1 MRRDVQLFLGK
12 EVLNPPSTGNNIVY
26 NPAIGD
32 GTGYNRVNHTSVDSG
47 LMTVTSLKG
56 SAANFNQDISDLEP
70 NKKYRL
76 TVNNLTYPSEG
87 LTINR
92 LRQTEDF
99 NTSSWTRAGVAVTT
113 NNTLAPDGTLADK
126 IFAYSYANYC
136 RQNLYAYS
144 NQPLFVSLYAKKD
157 TASNFKIVLFKDN
170 ITFNFDTESI
180 SSTGKFSGVGFKEI
194 NDGWYRVYGKYT
206 PSNSFTLSA
215 GISSIP
221 SGYGMFLWGFQ
232 VERSHDLNLYLRND
246 SSTTDSYSHVNTDLR
261 TVENKILY
269 SDDLSNPAWG
279 KARVNLT
286 SGIDGFYG
294 NNYGFR
300 LESQFANQTSYVAE
314 DTAITEVGEYV
325 VSTYVKS
332 DTATYASFRVQQ
344 TGDSKRTDYSMRFS
358 DGLLSDKGTDSGF
371 LNNVIATPLAMG
383 WFKLDFYV
391 NVTNTS
397 GSLKLLVS
405 QRSSDGAYYSSVGAV
420 SSMYMAHSGIN
431 SGNIPSQY
439 IRTTGMAL
447 SLSAPDRTFKITD
460 SSQGGLQV
468 EKPLVAGTTS
478 FTVDFITNQNTG
490 NLKFEIEDQ
499 NATFEFSVDRI
510 SIVER
515 IDPYYSKKRYA
526 VDMFDFEDLNVV
538 DKIKDVR
545 DISKVFTEYSQ
556 KFTVPASANNNE
568 LFDHFY
574 DEGVVSGFDHRIKHD
589 AVIKIGGADYKH
601 GQLTLLS
608 SNLKNGVPH
617 SYSVVFYG
625 NTVKLN
631 DLLGDDQL
639 SDLTGTIL
647 DKLNIEYSSANIF
660 DLMTHGMFFDENN
673 DLVVGTDNSEYAA
686 TPDVFV
692 PFISCDSHYFYDS
705 VDQQQV
711 KDRVSSRNVKYP
723 SGQSTRGIYY
733 KDLKLAVK
741 VKYIIQAIQEKY
753 GVTFSSD
760 FFSEDVPEFNE
771 LSLFLHK
778 EKGGIS
784 SQLETS
790 KDAFTL
796 GDLVKSY
803 QIFQSNTEYR
813 GVARRGANDIGWNND
828 YLDFINQSSFASELY
843 GPRGYY
849 SYRLTFDIEVI
860 GAGEYTLNITDTSP
874 SPDGQ
879 GFSWSGTGD
888 KSIAYVFRGGTDNTN
903 NTPAGVVMHFEYVIP
918 RFEIST
924 QSGISEY
931 KIKNFKIEPVH
942 AASGRYSRS
951 AESWNSIGSKTKY
964 KLNNEDFN
972 ELGSGVELTSQ
983 LPNMKVIDFLTSMF
997 KTFNLTAYSV
1007 PETEISEYA
1016 GQIRVR
1022 TLDSYYLSGKKV
1034 DISHYVDTAT
1044 KNVNRNKLYSEVKF
1058 EFDKLSTLAAV
1069 NAFERTGDTFGNEVM
1084 NNLSSSLDSPL
1095 AFDGGKYSVKNKFE
1109 KVMYERM
1116 TDQSDETTILPIQW
1130 GWMASKDENPIVG
1143 KPLLFYP
1150 MYQDTSIIQDEAGD
1164 FVNLDY
1170 DTSIYDKNKN
1180 VITQSHTQFHNYIR
1194 PSNCLID
1201 NGSSLHFGSEF
1212 DEWYVWDGEGS
1223 NENSLFNKYYKN
1235 YLLSIYD
1242 KQSRLINI
1250 ETHLPVETIMKL
1262 KLEDIVIINSKRY
1275 RINSL
1280 DLNITTGKAKME
1292 LMNDLVYAQLTPE
1305 PVYLIDRERIIF
1317 GRHYIKL
1324 VDDSYNEDT
1333 NYNIYLNG
1341 SFYRYQNGGAIVVTI
1356 SNNDLNAGDN
1366 EVNVTKLVDMGG
1378 GTVIESEFSNTIT
1391 LTKV

>member
-12 EVLNPPSTGNNIVY
+12 EVLNPPSTGNNIVS
-26 NPAIGD
+26 NHVFTD
-32 GTGYNRVNHTSVDSG
+32 DTDYNRSNHSVIDSG
-47 LMTVTSLKG
+47 SATLTTLKG
-56 SAANFNQDISDLEP
+56 STASFDQDISDLEE

-76 TVNNLTYPSEG
+76 TVRNITYPTEE
-87 LTINR
+87 LVINR
-92 LRQTEDF
+92 IKKSEDF
-99 NTSSWTRAGVAVTT
+99 NNSSWTKSGVAITT
-113 NNTLAPDGTLADK
+113 DDTTAIDGTNADK
-126 IFAYSYANYC
+126 IFAYSSTNYC
-136 RQNLYAYS
+136 RQNIQTNTGEPMA
-144 NQPLFVSLYAKKD
+144 VSVYVKRDNAN
-157 TASNFKIVLFKDN
+157 SFKIVVFKDS
-170 ITFNFDTESI
+170 ITVDLVNYTA
-180 SSTGKFSGVGFKEI
+180 TGTSKMSNVQIKEI
-194 NDGWYRVYGKYT
+194 NDDWYRVSGVYNPTGTATYSYGIG
-206 PSNSFTLSA
+206 SMAA
-215 GISSIP
+215 GT
-221 SGYGMFLWGFQ
+221 GLWLWGFQ
-232 VERSHDLNLYLRND
+232 VQRNPEVSLYLRND
-246 SSTTDSYSHVNTDLR
+246 SSTQDSHSHVNTDLR
-261 TVENKILY
+261 TVENLMIY
-269 SDDLSNPAWG
+269 SDDLSNGAWN
-279 KARVNLT
+279 KTRVSLT
-286 SGIDGFYG
+286 SGIDGYYG
-294 NNYGFR
+294 NNYGFK
-300 LESQFANQTSYVAE
+300 LTSTLVNQTSYVFE
-314 DTAITEVGEYV
+314 DTAITDTGDYV
-325 VSTYVKS
+325 VSTYVKA
-332 DTATYASFRVQQ
+332 DTATYAAFRVQ
-344 TGDSKRTDYSMRFS
+344 TLGDSKRTDYSLNLS
-358 DGLLSDKGTDSGF
+358 NGTLSDKGTDAGF
-371 LNNVIATPLAMG
+371 LNNVIATSLYDG
-383 WFKLDFYV
+383 WWKIDFYV
-391 NVTNTS
+391 NVADSS
-397 GSLKLLVS
+397 GGLRLLSS
-405 QRSSDGAYYSSVGAV
+405 QRSSDGAWSTSVGAT
-420 SSMYMAHSGIN
+420 SSMFMAHSTIN
-431 SGNIPSQY
+431 KGTIPSQY
-439 IRTTGMAL
+439 IRTTGTAL
-447 SLSAPDRTFKITD
+447 SLSAPDRTFKISD

-468 EKPLVAGTTS
+468 ERPLVTGTTS
-478 FTVDFITNQNTG
+478 FTVDFITNSNTG

-499 NATFEFSVDRI
+499 NATFEFSVDSI

-647 DKLNIEYSSANIF
+647 DKLNIEYNSANIF
-660 DLMTHGMFFDENN
+660 DLMTYGMFFDENN
-673 DLVVGTDNSEYAA
+673 DLVVGTDNSEGAD

-692 PFISCDSHYFYDS
+692 PFVSCDSHYFYDS
-705 VDQQQV
+705 VDQAQV
-711 KDRVSSRNVKYP
+711 KDRVSSRNVKFG

-753 GVTFSSD
+753 GVTFSDD

-771 LSLFLHK
+771 LSLLLHK

-828 YLDFINQSSFASELY
+828 YLDFIDQSSFANEVY

-849 SYRLTFDIEVI
+849 SYRLTFDIEVV
-860 GAGEYTLNITDTSP
+860 GNGEYTFNITDTSP

-903 NTPAGVVMHFEYVIP
+903 DTPAGVAMHFEYVIP
-918 RFEIST
+918 RFEILT

-951 AESWNSIGSKTKY
+951 AESWDSIGSKTKY
-964 KLNNEDFN
+964 KLNDEDFN
-972 ELGSGVELTSQ
+972 ALGSGVELTSQ
-983 LPNMKVIDFLTSMF
+983 LPNMKVIDFLTSLF
-997 KTFNLTAYSV
+997 KTYNLTAYSV

-1058 EFDKLSTLAAV
+1058 EFDKLSTLAAIK
-1069 NAFERTGDTFGNEVM
+1069 AFERTGDTFGNEVM
-1084 NNLSSSLDSPL
+1084 NNLYSSLDSPL

-1150 MYQDTSIIQDEAGD
+1150 IYQDVSGYTDEAGD
-1164 FVNLDY
+1164 AIALDY
-1170 DTSIYDKNKN
+1170 DTSIYDKNKV
-1180 VITQSHTQFHNYIR
+1180 VITQNHASFTNYIR

-1305 PVYLIDRERIIF
+1305 APYLTDREQYVF
-1317 GRHYIKL
+1317 GRHYIRL
-1324 VDDSYNEDT
+1324 TDDSYNEDT
-1333 NYNIYLNG
+1333 DYNIYLNG
-1341 SFYRYQNGGAIVVTI
+1341 GFYRYQNGGSIVVTI
-1356 SNNDLNAGDN
+1356 PNSDLNAGDN
-1366 EVNVTKLVDMGG
+1366 EVNVTKLVDIGG

>member
-12 EVLNPPSTGNNIVY
+12 EVLNPPSTGDNLVY

-32 GTGYNRVNHTSVDSG
+32 GTGYNRVNHTSIDSG
-47 LMTVTSLKG
+47 VMTVTSLKG
-56 SAANFNQDISDLEP
+56 STANFNQDISDLEP

-76 TVNNLTYPSEG
+76 TVNNLTYPTEA

-92 LRQTEDF
+92 LRQTDDF
-99 NTSSWTRAGVAVTT
+99 NSSSWTRSGVAITS
-113 NNTLAPDGTLADK
+113 NNTTGPEGGLADK
-126 IFAYSYANYC
+126 IFSYSSASYC
-136 RQNLYAYS
+136 RQTLYAYS
-144 NQPLFVSLYAKKD
+144 NEPLYVSVYAKKD
-157 TASNFKIVLFKDN
+157 TVSEFKIKVFKDSV
-170 ITFNFDTESI
+170 TFNFDTETI
-180 SSTGKFSGVGFKEI
+180 SNTGKFSSVGFKEI
-194 NDGWYRVYGKYT
+194 NDGWYRIYGKYT
-206 PSNSFTLSA
+206 PSSNSNVSV
-215 GISSIP
+215 GISNIP
-221 SGYGMFLWGFQ
+221 SGFSMFLWGFQ
-232 VERSHDLNLYLRND
+232 VERSHDLNLYVGND
-246 SSTTDSYSHVNTDLR
+246 SSTVDSYSHVNTDLR
-261 TVENKILY
+261 NVENKMLY
-269 SDDLSNPAWG
+269 SDDLSNSAWS
-279 KARVNLT
+279 KTRVNLT

-300 LESQFANQTSYVAE
+300 LESQFNNQTSYVFE

-325 VSTYVKS
+325 VSTYVKADS
-332 DTATYASFRVQQ
+332 ATHATFRVQQ

-371 LNNVIATPLAMG
+371 LNNVIATTLAMG
-383 WFKLDFYV
+383 WWKVDFYV
-391 NVTNTS
+391 NVTDVS
-397 GSLKLLVS
+397 GSLRLIAS
-405 QRSSDGAYYSSVGAV
+405 QRSSDGAWYTSVGTA

-431 SGNIPSQY
+431 SGTIPSQY

-447 SLSAPDRTFKITD
+447 SLGVPDRTFKITD
-460 SSQGGLQV
+460 SSEGGLQV
-468 EKPLVAGTTS
+468 ERPLVAGTTS
-478 FTVDFITNQNTG
+478 FTVDFITNDSTG

-515 IDPYYSKKRYA
+515 VDAYYSKKRYA

-608 SNLKNGVPH
+608 SNIKNGVPH

-647 DKLNIEYSSANIF
+647 DKLNIEYNSGNIF

-753 GVTFSSD
+753 GVTFSDD

-790 KDAFTL
+790 KDSFTL
-796 GDLVKSY
+796 GDLVRTFTFGTS
-803 QIFQSNTEYR
+803 QHTDYR
-813 GVARRGANDIGWNND
+813 GVARRGANDTGWNND
-828 YLDFINQSSFASELY
+828 YLDFINQSSFGNEVY

-849 SYRLTFDIEVI
+849 SHRISFDVEVV
-860 GAGEYTLNITDTSP
+860 GSGEYTISITDTSP
-874 SPDGQ
+874 DPDGQ
-879 GFSWSGTGD
+879 GFTWSGTGN
-888 KSIAYVFRGGTDNTN
+888 KSVVYVPRGGTDNTN
-903 NTPAGVVMHFEYVIP
+903 DTVTGVHSHYEYVVP

-924 QSGISEY
+924 EAGISEY
-931 KIKNFKIEPVH
+931 KITNFELEPVH
-942 AASGRYSRS
+942 AASGRYGRS
-951 AESWNSIGSKTKY
+951 AESWNSIGGHI
-964 KLNNEDFN
+964 KLRYNSGNLN
-972 ELGSGVELTSQ
+972 ALNSGVQLTSQ
-983 LPNMKVIDFLTSMF
+983 LPNMKVIDFLTSIF

-1034 DISHYVDTAT
+1034 DISHFVDTST
-1044 KNVNRNKLYSEVKF
+1044 KNVNRNKLFSEVKF
-1058 EFDKLSTLAAV
+1058 EFDKLSTLAAIK
-1069 NAFERTGDTFGNEVM
+1069 AFERTGDTFGNEVM

-1116 TDQSDETTILPIQW
+1116 TDQSDETTILPVQW
-1130 GWMASKDENPIVG
+1130 GWMATKDENPTVG
-1143 KPLLFYP
+1143 KALLFYP
-1150 MYQDTSIIQDEAGD
+1150 IYQDTSTIQDEAGD

-1180 VITQSHTQFHNYIR
+1180 VITQSHAQFHNYIR

-1201 NGSSLHFGSEF
+1201 NGSSLHFGSEY
-1212 DEWYVWDGEGS
+1212 DEWYVWDGAGS

-1235 YLLSIYD
+1235 YLLAIYD

-1250 ETHLPVETIMKL
+1250 ETHLPVETVMKL
-1262 KLEDIVIINSKRY
+1262 KLEDVVIINSKRY

-1292 LMNDLVYAQLTPE
+1292 LMNDLVYAELTPE
-1305 PVYLIDRERIIF
+1305 PVSLIDRERIIF

-1324 VDDSYNEDT
+1324 IDNSYNEDT

-1341 SFYRYQNGGAIVVTI
+1341 NFYRYANGGILVITI
-1356 SNNDLNAGDN
+1356 PNDDLNSGDN
-1366 EVNVTKLVDMGG
+1366 QINVTKLVEYG
-1378 GTVIESEFSNTIT
+1378 GTTIESDFSNTIT

>member
-12 EVLNPPSTGNNIVY
+12 EVLNPPSTGNNIVS
-26 NPAIGD
+26 NHVFSD
-32 GTGYNRVNHTSVDSG
+32 DTDYNRSNHSVIDSG
-47 LMTVTSLKG
+47 LATLTTLKG
-56 SAANFNQDISDLEP
+56 STASFDQDISELEE

-76 TVNNLTYPSEG
+76 TVKNITYPPEQ
-87 LTINR
+87 LVTNR
-92 LRQTEDF
+92 IRQSEDF
-99 NTSSWTRAGVAVTT
+99 NTSSWTKAGVAVTT
-113 NNTLAPDGTLADK
+113 NDTTAIDGTSADK
-126 IFAYSYANYC
+126 IFAYSSSNYC
-136 RQNLYAYS
+136 RQNIQTNTGEPMAISVYVKRDTS
-144 NQPLFVSLYAKKD
+144 N
-157 TASNFKIVLFKDN
+157 NFKIVVFKD
-170 ITFNFDTESI
+170 SI
-180 SSTGKFSGVGFKEI
+180 SVDLVNYTVSGTGKMSSVQIKEI
-194 NDGWYRVYGKYT
+194 NNGWYRVSGVYT
-206 PSNSFTLSA
+206 PSGTASYSYGIGNITA
-215 GISSIP
+215 GT
-221 SGYGMFLWGFQ
+221 GLWLWGFQ
-232 VERSHDLNLYLRND
+232 VQRSPEVSLYLRND
-246 SSTTDSYSHVNTDLR
+246 SSTQDSHSHINTDLR
-261 TVENKILY
+261 TVENLMIY
-269 SDDLSNPAWG
+269 SDDLSNSAWS
-279 KARVNLT
+279 KTRVNLT
-286 SGIDGFYG
+286 SGIDGYYG
-294 NNYGFR
+294 NNYGFK
-300 LESQFANQTSYVAE
+300 LTSSLNNQTSYVFE
-314 DTAITEVGEYV
+314 DTAITDTGDYV
-325 VSTYVKS
+325 VSTYVKA
-332 DTATYASFRVQQ
+332 DTATYATFRVQ
-344 TGDSKRTDYSMRFS
+344 TLGDGKRTDYSLNLS
-358 DGLLSDKGTDSGF
+358 NGTLSDKGTTSGF
-371 LNNVIATPLAMG
+371 LNNVIATSLYDG
-383 WFKLDFYV
+383 WWKVDFYV

-397 GSLKLLVS
+397 GGLRLISS
-405 QRSSDGAYYSSVGAV
+405 QRSSDGAWFTSVGAT
-420 SSMYMAHSGIN
+420 SSMFMAHSGIN
-431 SGNIPSQY
+431 KGTIPSQY

-447 SLSAPDRTFKITD
+447 SLSTPDRTFKITD

-468 EKPLVAGTTS
+468 ERPLVTGTTS
-478 FTVDFITNQNTG
+478 FTVDFITNSNTG

-499 NATFEFSVDRI
+499 NATFELSIDSI

-515 IDPYYSKKRYA
+515 IDPYYTKKRYS

-951 AESWNSIGSKTKY
+951 AESWNSMGSKTKY